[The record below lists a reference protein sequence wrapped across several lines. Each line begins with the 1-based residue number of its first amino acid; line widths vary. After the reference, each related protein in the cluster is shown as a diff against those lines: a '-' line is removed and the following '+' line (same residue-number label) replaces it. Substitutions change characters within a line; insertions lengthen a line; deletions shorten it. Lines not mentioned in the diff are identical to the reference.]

1 MASQQRIADFG
12 QALQDEQQVKK
23 LGYLKKNTI
32 YPGESVSG
40 FVHVAWIKGSVLC
53 SLSGLKVPN
62 TFMSGDLTRKMR
74 FY

>member
-40 FVHVAWIKGSVLC
+40 FVHVAWIKGAEYIYEWGFDKKNAFL
-53 SLSGLKVPN
+53 LNKN
-62 TFMSGDLTRKMR
+62 N
-74 FY
+74 